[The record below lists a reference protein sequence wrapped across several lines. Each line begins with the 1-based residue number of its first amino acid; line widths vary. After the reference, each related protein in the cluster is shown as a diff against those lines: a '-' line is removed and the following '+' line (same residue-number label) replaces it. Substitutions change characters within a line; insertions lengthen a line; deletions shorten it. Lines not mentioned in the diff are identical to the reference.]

1 MKKAKVATKTK
12 RKAVGRPS
20 RDSRRDPRVV
30 SAFYSM
36 HPDIESIKAAAR
48 VRYPAA
54 TEEQIAELAAATEAN
69 RPKGSPNLTVMAG
82 GKA

>member
-1 MKKAKVATKTK
+1 MKKAKKTT
-12 RKAVGRPS
+12 RKAGRPS
-20 RDSRRDPRVV
+20 RNSRKDPRVIRE
-30 SAFYSM
+30 FYSM
-36 HPDIESIKAAAR
+36 HPDLESIKAAAR

-69 RPKGSPNLTVMAG
+69 RPRRPPSLAIVQG